1 MGYERLK
8 KSLIDLVKEEQ
19 AKLGYRKEMIR
30 LYYPLSSLNHFMET
44 NADSEE
50 MQELLA
56 DFPRAAEDIFGEV
69 GITHVKDRS
78 SIPGTSRSLTA
89 SHALFPAMIYS
100 FFPNRAISFPHS
112 SRRCSSCLYLPAPN
126 LIAGSKITFSIF
138 CTSCFTV

>member
-1 MGYERLK
+1 MGYERLE

-56 DFPRAAEDIFGEV
+56 DFPKAAEDIFGEV
-69 GITHVKDRS
+69 GITHCKGPFLLCFIGK
-78 SIPGTSRSLTA
+78 SIG
-89 SHALFPAMIYS
+89 I
-100 FFPNRAISFPHS
+100 
-112 SRRCSSCLYLPAPN
+112 
-126 LIAGSKITFSIF
+126 
-138 CTSCFTV
+138 CT

>member
-1 MGYERLK
+1 MGYERLE

-56 DFPRAAEDIFGEV
+56 DFRKQQKIFSGKSGLHMQRTV
-69 GITHVKDRS
+69 F
-78 SIPGTSRSLTA
+78 
-89 SHALFPAMIYS
+89 AL
-100 FFPNRAISFPHS
+100 
-112 SRRCSSCLYLPAPN
+112 LYRKKHRN
-126 LIAGSKITFSIF
+126 MCMKI
-138 CTSCFTV
+138 

>member
-1 MGYERLK
+1 MGYERLE

-56 DFPRAAEDIFGEV
+56 DFPKEQQKIFSGKS
-69 GITHVKDRS
+69 GLH
-78 SIPGTSRSLTA
+78 
-89 SHALFPAMIYS
+89 M
-100 FFPNRAISFPHS
+100 
-112 SRRCSSCLYLPAPN
+112 
-126 LIAGSKITFSIF
+126 
-138 CTSCFTV
+138 

>member
-1 MGYERLK
+1 MGYERLE

-56 DFPRAAEDIFGEV
+56 DFPKAAEDISGKSGLHMQRTVF
-69 GITHVKDRS
+69 
-78 SIPGTSRSLTA
+78 
-89 SHALFPAMIYS
+89 AL
-100 FFPNRAISFPHS
+100 
-112 SRRCSSCLYLPAPN
+112 LYRKKHRN
-126 LIAGSKITFSIF
+126 MCMKI
-138 CTSCFTV
+138 

>member
-1 MGYERLK
+1 MGYERLE

-56 DFPRAAEDIFGEV
+56 DFPKAAEDIFGADF
-69 GITHVKDRS
+69 GFKPDKKIR
-78 SIPGTSRSLTA
+78 
-89 SHALFPAMIYS
+89 
-100 FFPNRAISFPHS
+100 NRGNTNENRNI
-112 SRRCSSCLYLPAPN
+112 
-126 LIAGSKITFSIF
+126 
-138 CTSCFTV
+138 